1 VSRIIGYERE
11 TFARKVKR
19 KSKVTAVQFPS
30 IKITEI
36 DSKIMKR
43 KEHVGT
49 EKYLGKFIVKH
60 ERKKLLCNSKHKT
73 KCIILSNLS

>member
-1 VSRIIGYERE
+1 VSRITGDERE
-11 TFARKVKR
+11 TLARKVKR

-36 DSKIMKR
+36 ESKTMKR

-49 EKYLGKFIVKH
+49 KKYLRKFIVKL
-60 ERKKLLCNSKHKT
+60 ERKKLIWKSKHKT